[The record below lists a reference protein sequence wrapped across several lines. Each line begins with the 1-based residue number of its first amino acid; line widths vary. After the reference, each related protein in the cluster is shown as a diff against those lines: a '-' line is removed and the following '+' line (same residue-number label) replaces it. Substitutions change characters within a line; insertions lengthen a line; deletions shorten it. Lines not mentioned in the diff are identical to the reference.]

1 MGRSIPLSLST
12 SPAAPTQPPTGPPPA
27 AEPGDATLV
36 LPIRGMTCAACVGSV
51 REALAAV
58 PGVRRADVNLA
69 TEEATVVA
77 APAVAADAL
86 RKAVQDAGYEALA
99 PLTDDAP
106 GAESAVDEARRR
118 EERAL
123 VRTLA
128 WSAPLA
134 LAVLALSMGAMA
146 FATPPLD
153 GLQLLLA
160 LPVQFIAGA
169 RFYRGAWAALRHG
182 RSDMNTLIAIG
193 TTAAFAASA
202 VVTLAPAV
210 AQRLGTGHHTYFD
223 TATSIVVLVLLG
235 RWLEAQAKVRTGDA
249 LRALL
254 AFRPAMARVE
264 RDGVPVEVTAAEV
277 RAGDVFVLRPGDRV
291 PVDGVVLTGAST
303 LDESW
308 LTGES
313 LPVVRAE
320 GDALLGGSTN
330 LDGALRARALR
341 VGRETALARVIRHV
355 REAQGSRAPMQALA
369 DRVAAVF
376 VPVVLGVAAV
386 TAVVWLVFEP
396 TQALVRT
403 VAVLIIACP
412 CALGLATPTAIAVAM
427 GRGAEA
433 GLLIRNGEALER
445 AGTIDSIVFDK
456 TGTLTRGRPDV
467 TAFEVLPE
475 AATFGFAVNDALAHA
490 AAAEAPSEHPYARA
504 IVRHAHAANLA
515 LPVAAAF
522 RALPGR
528 GARADVAGATLR
540 IGSPAFLAEEGVDL
554 APHAAR
560 IAALAEGGRAVL
572 GVARGRVPIALIA
585 LADTVKDDAPGA
597 VARLLKRGI
606 DVWLLTGDGE
616 GPARAVARAVGITQV
631 EAGVRPEEKA
641 ARVAAIA
648 ATGKRVAM
656 VGDGVNDAPALAAAD
671 LGIALGTGADVALD
685 AADLTILR
693 GDLAGVER
701 ALVLARK
708 TRATVRQNLFWA
720 FVYNAIGIP
729 LAAGVLVP
737 AFGIALHPMAAA
749 AAMALSSVSVV
760 ANSLRLGRASL
771 DAVVE
776 VS

>member
-1 MGRSIPLSLST
+1 
-12 SPAAPTQPPTGPPPA
+12 
-27 AEPGDATLV
+27 
-36 LPIRGMTCAACVGSV
+36 MTCAACVGSV

-58 PGVRRADVNLA
+58 PGVRRAEVNLA
-69 TEEATVVA
+69 TEEATVVTT
-77 APAVAADAL
+77 PAVAADAL

-99 PLTDDAP
+99 PVTDDAP
-106 GAESAVDEARRR
+106 GAGSAVDEARRR
-118 EERAL
+118 EEQAL

-128 WSAPLA
+128 WSAPVA
-134 LAVLALSMGAMA
+134 LAVLVLSMGAMA
-146 FATPPLD
+146 FGTPPLD
-153 GLQLLLA
+153 GVQLLLA

-193 TTAAFAASA
+193 TSAAFVASA
-202 VVTLAPAV
+202 FVTLAPA
-210 AQRLGTGHHTYFD
+210 AAARIDAGHHTYFD
-223 TATSIVVLVLLG
+223 TATSIIVLVLLG
-235 RWLEAQAKVRTGDA
+235 RWLEARAKVRTGDA

-264 RDGVPVEVTAAEV
+264 RDGTILEVAAAEV
-277 RAGDVFVLRPGDRV
+277 RAGEVFVLRPGDRV
-291 PVDGVVLTGAST
+291 PVDGVVLTGTST

-313 LPVVRAE
+313 LPVTRAE

-330 LDGALRARALR
+330 VDGALRARALR

-376 VPVVLGVAAV
+376 VPVVLVIAAV
-386 TAVVWLVFEP
+386 TAVAWVVFEP
-396 TQALVRT
+396 SQALVRT

-445 AGTIDSIVFDK
+445 AGTIDAIVFDK

-467 TAFEVLPE
+467 VAFELLP
-475 AATFGFAVNDALAHA
+475 AAAGFDLTASDALALA
-490 AAAEAPSEHPYARA
+490 AATEAPSEHPYARA
-504 IVRHAHAANLA
+504 IVRHANAAGQA

-528 GARADVAGATLR
+528 GARADIFGTTVR
-540 IGSPAFLAEEGVDL
+540 IGSPAFLAEEDVDL

-560 IAALAEGGRAVL
+560 IAELGTGGRAVL
-572 GVARGRVPIALIA
+572 GMARGRVPIALIA
-585 LADTVKDDAPGA
+585 LADTVKDDAPA
-597 VARLLKRGI
+597 AIARLLKHGL
-606 DVWLLTGDGE
+606 DVHLLTGDGE
-616 GPARAVARAVGITQV
+616 GPALAVARAVGIAQV
-631 EAGVRPEEKA
+631 AAGVRPEEKA

-648 ATGKRVAM
+648 AAGKRVAM

-685 AADLTILR
+685 AADVTILR

-720 FVYNAIGIP
+720 FVYNGIGIP

-737 AFGIALHPMAAA
+737 AYGIALHPMAAA

-760 ANSLRLGRASL
+760 ANSLRLGRARL